1 MHKEHQNSCTI
12 QEVSQ
17 KHNQPRIYHEFTL
30 HTTSTFNFP
39 PRTRC
44 LHDDFVD
51 SRTVVELA
59 REHHKGYNKAQQK
72 VEGGLQQQTFF
83 WTTRSSI
90 ESVEAHHTSLF
101 DGNMLYL
108 RIATL
113 LLVITTAAGT
123 SDDHKPHHIDNPAIV
138 EANKTKIFTNINE
151 NYQSSSKSLDAVAK
165 RLEEKRNERQLK
177 MRKYWKQTFAE
188 IKSSNPVV
196 FPSEEEKMRNRKSG
210 EKMLEAW
217 KQFLDSGGS
226 TPLFL
231 EEEDGILGSSGSN
244 NRTLFKP
251 VLSNMTQLVA
261 PRRFDGVQTWEK
273 QLQQWSE
280 EVSTY
285 LAETES
291 TLNELL
297 QPRESSGY
305 DMSSFGVSSD
315 ALGNLTRSAENGFSN
330 RHEMKQHKDGKTKSS
345 PFSERLGI
353 DKSVTPIPPI
363 TLANLDPNL
372 PPIPKPRP
380 VTPEDEILPHTNI
393 ADKSKNIW
401 IVTTASLPWMTGTAV
416 NPLLRAAYLSTG
428 RKAAGGSITLML
440 PWVERDEDQKRI
452 YGKEK
457 MFESPQD
464 QEQFVRTWLRDTANM
479 KEASEDLKIQWYTAW
494 QEVLENSLYSM
505 GDLIGLIPEDECDIC
520 VLEEPE
526 HLNWYRGP
534 GDNWTSKFK
543 HVVGIVHTNYFVYAT
558 EQPAAFIRAPGMKLL
573 ASWMCR
579 AHVHRLIKLSGT
591 LGQFAP
597 EKELVENVHG
607 VRRSFIDVGEE
618 LRGKLTAP
626 DAEKDPVFS
635 ADASPAVYF
644 IGKMLWSKGLA
655 SLMEL
660 IKYAEESAGLKVK
673 VDMYGGGPDKDEAS
687 EKAES
692 MSLDMPFHGPIDH
705 VELGWTHK
713 VFINPSTSEVLCTT
727 VAEALAMGK
736 FVVLPSHPSNDFFCQ
751 FPNCLPYSNK
761 EEFVGNLYYAL
772 THSPEPMSEEYSYAL
787 SWEAATERFA
797 AAGSV
802 SVAEAEAMEEAL
814 SSADAGIDIILPS
827 IKINKERKEIIS
839 RSFRNTRGRYRNFRT
854 RLSQEIMKSDVL
866 PKELQQRLIAELDKR
881 LDVDLDELLDSPKLR
896 VKLSPAKLDK
906 LLLDLYDGV
915 TKGPSGDVF
924 RVIGGGASVGRQHLY
939 LKQQAAKTVTHQQSK
954 PPSFLDAS
962 VLNKSSPTTLVTNAL
977 NRNFPPND
985 KKIDDTSTTENNR
998 KEENVPK
1005 MSLSCHRRRQVQ
1017 SSSWGVRLVR
1027 HGSFTQSRP
1036 SQTRYVPL
1044 I

>member
-1 MHKEHQNSCTI
+1 MKP
-12 QEVSQ
+12 VV
-17 KHNQPRIYHEFTL
+17 
-30 HTTSTFNFP
+30 TT
-39 PRTRC
+39 
-44 LHDDFVD
+44 
-51 SRTVVELA
+51 
-59 REHHKGYNKAQQK
+59 
-72 VEGGLQQQTFF
+72 
-83 WTTRSSI
+83 
-90 ESVEAHHTSLF
+90 EAHLQRN
-101 DGNMLYL
+101 NMLYL
-108 RIATL
+108 RITTL
-113 LLVITTAAGT
+113 LLVTTTAACT
-123 SDDHKPHHIDNPAIV
+123 PDNHKAHYIDGPASI

-165 RLEEKRNERQLK
+165 RLEEKRHERQLK
-177 MRKYWKQTFAE
+177 MREYWKQTFAE
-188 IKSSNPVV
+188 IKSLNPVV
-196 FPSEEEKMRNRKSG
+196 FPTEEEKRRNRKSG

-226 TPLFL
+226 TPSFF
-231 EEEDGILGSSGSN
+231 EEEEGIWSSSSN

-251 VLSNMTQLVA
+251 DLSNMTKLVA
-261 PRRFDGVQTWEK
+261 PRRFDGFQTWDK
-273 QLQQWSE
+273 QLQQWSD
-280 EVSTY
+280 EVSLY

-297 QPRESSGY
+297 QPKESSSY
-305 DMSSFGVSSD
+305 DMGTFGVSSNL
-315 ALGNLTRSAENGFSN
+315 LGNLTSDDPEIT
-330 RHEMKQHKDGKTKSS
+330 ELKDGSSGKTKSS
-345 PFSERLGI
+345 SFSERLGI
-353 DKSVTPIPPI
+353 DKTVTPIPPI

-428 RKAAGGSITLML
+428 RKAAGGSVTLML

-457 MFESPQD
+457 MFESPED
-464 QEQFVRTWLRDTANM
+464 QEKFVRTWLRDTANM
-479 KEASEDLKIQWYTAW
+479 KEASEEVNIRWYTAW

-618 LRGKLTAP
+618 LKGKLASP
-626 DAEKDPVFS
+626 DADKDPVFS

-751 FPNCLPYSNK
+751 FPNCLPYTNK

-772 THSPEPMSEEYSYAL
+772 THAPEPMSEEYSYAL

-814 SSADAGIDIILPS
+814 SSTDAGIDIILPS
-827 IKINKERKEIIS
+827 IKINKERKQLIS
-839 RSFRNTRGRYRNFRT
+839 RSFRRTRGRYRNFRT

-906 LLLDLYDGV
+906 LLLDLYDSV

-924 RVIGGGASVGRQHLY
+924 RVIGGGASVGRQHQY
-939 LKQQAAKTVTHQQSK
+939 LKQQAAKTGTHQQSK

-962 VLNKSSPTTLVTNAL
+962 VLNKSSPTTLVTKAL
-977 NRNFPPND
+977 NRNFPRNE
-985 KKIDDTSTTENNR
+985 KKLDDTTIAENNR

-1005 MSLSCHRRRQVQ
+1005 MSLSGHRARQVQ

-1036 SQTRYVPL
+1036 PQTRYVPL

>member
-1 MHKEHQNSCTI
+1 
-12 QEVSQ
+12 
-17 KHNQPRIYHEFTL
+17 
-30 HTTSTFNFP
+30 
-39 PRTRC
+39 
-44 LHDDFVD
+44 
-51 SRTVVELA
+51 
-59 REHHKGYNKAQQK
+59 
-72 VEGGLQQQTFF
+72 
-83 WTTRSSI
+83 
-90 ESVEAHHTSLF
+90 
-101 DGNMLYL
+101 MLYL
-108 RIATL
+108 RIVTL
-113 LLVITTAAGT
+113 LLVTTTAA
-123 SDDHKPHHIDNPAIV
+123 SNPDDHKFHHIDDPTMI

-165 RLEEKRNERQLK
+165 RLEEKRNEQRLK
-177 MRKYWKQTFAE
+177 MREYWKQTFAE

-196 FPSEEEKMRNRKSG
+196 FPTEEDKIKNRKSG
-210 EKMLEAW
+210 AYMLEAW
-217 KQFLDSGGS
+217 KQFLDSGGGS
-226 TPLFL
+226 TTPLFL
-231 EEEDGILGSSGSN
+231 EEEED
-244 NRTLFKP
+244 RTLFKP
-251 VLSNMTQLVA
+251 VLNNVTKLAA
-261 PRRFDGVQTWEK
+261 PRRFDGVQTWDK

-280 EVSTY
+280 EVSVY

-297 QPRESSGY
+297 QPKESSSY

-315 ALGNLTRSAENGFSN
+315 TLGNLTRREDGLSDG
-330 RHEMKQHKDGKTKSS
+330 HEMKQHKDTKSS
-345 PFSERLGI
+345 SFSERLGI
-353 DKSVTPIPPI
+353 DKTVTPIPPI

-372 PPIPKPRP
+372 PPIPKPRA

-393 ADKSKNIW
+393 ADKSKNVW

-428 RKAAGGSITLML
+428 RKAAGGSVTILL

-457 MFESPQD
+457 MFESQED
-464 QEQFVRTWLRDTANM
+464 QEKFVRTWLRDTANM
-479 KEASEDLKIQWYTAW
+479 KEASEDLKIRWYTAW

-534 GDNWTSKFK
+534 GENWTSKFK

-626 DAEKDPVFS
+626 DADKDPIFS

-660 IKYAEESAGLKVK
+660 IKYAEDSAGLKVK
-673 VDMYGGGPDKDEAS
+673 VDMYGGGPNKDEAS
-687 EKAES
+687 EKAQG

-772 THSPEPMSEEYSYAL
+772 THAPEPMSEEYSYAL

-814 SSADAGIDIILPS
+814 SSTDAGIDIILPS
-827 IKINKERKEIIS
+827 IKINKERKQLIS
-839 RSFRNTRGRYRNFRT
+839 RSFRKTRGRYRNFRT

-924 RVIGGGASVGRQHLY
+924 RVIGGGACVGRQHQY
-939 LKQQAAKTVTHQQSK
+939 QQQVAKTGSHQQSK
-954 PPSFLDAS
+954 PPTFLDAS
-962 VLNKSSPTTLVTNAL
+962 VLNKSSPTTLVTKAL
-977 NRNFPPND
+977 NRNLPYNEEE
-985 KKIDDTSTTENNR
+985 KIDDTTITENNR
-998 KEENVPK
+998 KEENAPK
-1005 MSLSCHRRRQVQ
+1005 MSLSCHRPRQVQ

-1036 SQTRYVPL
+1036 PRTRYVPL

>member
-1 MHKEHQNSCTI
+1 M
-12 QEVSQ
+12 
-17 KHNQPRIYHEFTL
+17 
-30 HTTSTFNFP
+30 TT
-39 PRTRC
+39 
-44 LHDDFVD
+44 V
-51 SRTVVELA
+51 
-59 REHHKGYNKAQQK
+59 
-72 VEGGLQQQTFF
+72 
-83 WTTRSSI
+83 
-90 ESVEAHHTSLF
+90 
-101 DGNMLYL
+101 MLYL

-113 LLVITTAAGT
+113 LLTITTTAAL
-123 SDDHKPHHIDNPAIV
+123 SDDHKVDHKDDPTII
-138 EANKTKIFTNINE
+138 EANKTKIFTNIND

-165 RLEEKRNERQLK
+165 RLEEKRNEQRLK
-177 MRKYWKQTFAE
+177 MREYWKQTFEE
-188 IKSSNPVV
+188 IKASNPVV
-196 FPSEEEKMRNRKSG
+196 FPTEAERTRNRKSG

-231 EEEDGILGSSGSN
+231 EEEEGING
-244 NRTLFKP
+244 RTLFKP
-251 VLSNMTQLVA
+251 DLNNVTKLVA

-273 QLQQWSE
+273 QLQQWSD
-280 EVSTY
+280 EVSAY

-291 TLNELL
+291 TLTEFL
-297 QPRESSGY
+297 QPKESSSY
-305 DMSSFGVSSD
+305 DMSNFGVSSD
-315 ALGNLTRSAENGFSN
+315 ALRNLTRSGDGFSN
-330 RHEMKQHKDGKTKSS
+330 GQDIKQHQDGSYGKTKSS
-345 PFSERLGI
+345 SISKRP
-353 DKSVTPIPPI
+353 VPPI

-380 VTPEDEILPHTNI
+380 VTPDDEILPHTNI

-428 RKAAGGSITLML
+428 RKAAGGSVTLLL
-440 PWVERDEDQKRI
+440 PWVERDEDQKQI

-457 MFESPQD
+457 MFESQED
-464 QEQFVRTWLRDTANM
+464 QEKFLRTWLRDTANM
-479 KEASEDLKIQWYTAW
+479 KEASEDLEIRWYTAW

-505 GDLIGLIPEDECDIC
+505 GDLIGLIPEDKCDIC

-534 GDNWTSKFK
+534 GENWTSKFK

-579 AHVHRLIKLSGT
+579 AHCHRLIKLSGT

-607 VRRSFIDVGEE
+607 VRRAFIDIGEE

-626 DAEKDPVFS
+626 GADEDPIFS
-635 ADASPAVYF
+635 ADATPAVYF
-644 IGKMLWSKGLA
+644 IGKMLYSKGLV

-673 VDMYGGGPDKDEAS
+673 VDMYGGGPNKDEAS
-687 EKAES
+687 EKAQGLG
-692 MSLDMPFHGPIDH
+692 LDMPFHGPIDH
-705 VELGWTHK
+705 AELGWSHK

-772 THSPEPMSEEYSYAL
+772 THAPEPMSQEYSYAL

-802 SVAEAEAMEEAL
+802 SVAEAAAMEEAL
-814 SSADAGIDIILPS
+814 SSADTGIDIILPS
-827 IKINKERKEIIS
+827 VKIDKEQKERIS
-839 RSFRNTRGRYRNFRT
+839 RSFRKTRGRYRNFRT
-854 RLSQEIMKSDVL
+854 RLSQEITKSDVL

-924 RVIGGGASVGRQHLY
+924 RVIGGGSSVGRQHLY
-939 LKQQAAKTVTHQQSK
+939 LKQQAAKSGTHQEVGWY
-954 PPSFLDAS
+954 FLDAT
-962 VLNKSSPTTLVTNAL
+962 VLNKSSPTTLVTKAL
-977 NRNFPPND
+977 NRNFPD
-985 KKIDDTSTTENNR
+985 TGEKIDDTTTENKR

-1005 MSLSCHRRRQVQ
+1005 MSLSCHTPRQVQ

-1036 SQTRYVPL
+1036 SRTRYVPL

>member
-1 MHKEHQNSCTI
+1 M
-12 QEVSQ
+12 
-17 KHNQPRIYHEFTL
+17 L
-30 HTTSTFNFP
+30 H
-39 PRTRC
+39 
-44 LHDDFVD
+44 
-51 SRTVVELA
+51 
-59 REHHKGYNKAQQK
+59 
-72 VEGGLQQQTFF
+72 
-83 WTTRSSI
+83 
-90 ESVEAHHTSLF
+90 
-101 DGNMLYL
+101 L

-113 LLVITTAAGT
+113 LLAVSTAAALSADTKG
-123 SDDHKPHHIDNPAIV
+123 DHRADSTII

-151 NYQSSSKSLDAVAK
+151 NYQSSSKSLDTVAK
-165 RLEEKRNERQLK
+165 RLEEKRNEQRSK
-177 MRKYWKQTFAE
+177 MREYWKQAFEE
-188 IKSSNPVV
+188 IKASNPVV
-196 FPSEEEKMRNRKSG
+196 FPTEEEKTRNRKSG
-210 EKMLEAW
+210 QNMLEAW

-226 TPLFL
+226 TPLLL
-231 EEEDGILGSSGSN
+231 EGEDGFGN
-244 NRTLFKP
+244 NDRTLFKP
-251 VLSNMTQLVA
+251 DLNNMTKLVA
-261 PRRFDGVQTWEK
+261 PRRFDGFQTWEK
-273 QLQQWSE
+273 QLQQWSD
-280 EVSTY
+280 EVSAY

-297 QPRESSGY
+297 QPKESTSY
-305 DMSSFGVSSD
+305 DMSNFGVASD
-315 ALGNLTRSAENGFSN
+315 TLRNLTRTEDDLSNGQDSK
-330 RHEMKQHKDGKTKSS
+330 EQKDGSSGKTKLSS
-345 PFSERLGI
+345 ISKRLGI
-353 DKSVTPIPPI
+353 DTTVTPIPPI

-428 RKAAGGSITLML
+428 RKAAGGSVTLML

-457 MFESPQD
+457 MFESQED
-464 QEQFVRTWLRDTANM
+464 QEKFVRTWLRDTANM
-479 KEASEDLKIQWYTAW
+479 KDASEDLEIRWYTAW

-579 AHVHRLIKLSGT
+579 AHCHRLIKLSGT

-607 VRRSFIDVGEE
+607 VRQSFIDIGEE
-618 LRGKLTAP
+618 LRGQLTSPNA
-626 DAEKDPVFS
+626 DKDPIFS

-673 VDMYGGGPDKDEAS
+673 VDMYGGGPNKDEAS
-687 EKAES
+687 EKAQGLG
-692 MSLDMPFHGPIDH
+692 LDMPFHGPIDH
-705 VELGWTHK
+705 AELGWTHK

-772 THSPEPMSEEYSYAL
+772 THAPEPMSEEYSYAL

-827 IKINKERKEIIS
+827 IKINEERKQLIS
-839 RSFRNTRGRYRNFRT
+839 RSFRKTRGRYRNFRT
-854 RLSQEIMKSDVL
+854 NLSQEITKSNVL

-906 LLLDLYDGV
+906 LLLDLYDSV

-924 RVIGGGASVGRQHLY
+924 RVIGGGSNVGRQHLY
-939 LKQQAAKTVTHQQSK
+939 LKQQASKSGTHQKSK
-954 PPSFLDAS
+954 TPSFLDAT
-962 VLNKSSPTTLVTNAL
+962 VLNKYTPTTLVTKAL
-977 NRNFPPND
+977 NRNFPD
-985 KKIDDTSTTENNR
+985 SEKKISDTTTESIR
-998 KEENVPK
+998 KEENIPK
-1005 MSLSCHRRRQVQ
+1005 MSLSCHRPMQVQ

-1036 SQTRYVPL
+1036 SHTRYVPL

>member
-1 MHKEHQNSCTI
+1 MKCMQI
-12 QEVSQ
+12 
-17 KHNQPRIYHEFTL
+17 
-30 HTTSTFNFP
+30 
-39 PRTRC
+39 
-44 LHDDFVD
+44 
-51 SRTVVELA
+51 
-59 REHHKGYNKAQQK
+59 G
-72 VEGGLQQQTFF
+72 
-83 WTTRSSI
+83 
-90 ESVEAHHTSLF
+90 
-101 DGNMLYL
+101 
-108 RIATL
+108 TL
-113 LLVITTAAGT
+113 LLAVQFAAALPADRKVHH
-123 SDDHKPHHIDNPAIV
+123 DDASIAK
-138 EANKTKIFTNINE
+138 ANRTKIFTNINE
-151 NYQSSSKSLDAVAK
+151 NYKSSSKSLDK
-165 RLEEKRNERQLK
+165 LGLRLEEKRNEQRLK
-177 MRKYWKQTFAE
+177 MREYWKRTFEE
-188 IKSSNPVV
+188 IKSSSPVV
-196 FPSEEEKMRNRKSG
+196 FRTEEGKLKSRKSG

-217 KQFLDSGGS
+217 KQFLDSGGN

-231 EEEDGILGSSGSN
+231 EVEEEGMLFGDN

-251 VLSNMTQLVA
+251 TLNNMTKLAA
-261 PRRFDGVQTWEK
+261 PRRFDGFQTWDK

-280 EVSTY
+280 EVSAY

-297 QPRESSGY
+297 QPKESSSY
-305 DMSSFGVSSD
+305 DMSTFGVSSD
-315 ALGNLTRSAENGFSN
+315 ALNNLTRRDDFNEVSSDALNNLTRREDFNDID
-330 RHEMKQHKDGKTKSS
+330 HEIKQHKDESAGKTKSS
-345 PFSERLGI
+345 TLSGRP
-353 DKSVTPIPPI
+353 VTPIPPI

-380 VTPEDEILPHTNI
+380 VTQEEDILPHTNI
-393 ADKSKNIW
+393 GDKSKNIW

-428 RKAAGGSITLML
+428 RRAAGGSVTLML

-457 MFESPQD
+457 MFERPED
-464 QEQFVRTWLRDTANM
+464 QEKFVRTWLSDTANM
-479 KEASEDLKIQWYTAW
+479 KEASKDLKIRWYTAW

-505 GDLIGLIPEDECDIC
+505 GDLIGLIPEEECDIC

-579 AHVHRLIKLSGT
+579 AHCHRLIKLSGT

-607 VRRSFIDVGEE
+607 VRRSFIDIGEE
-618 LRGKLTAP
+618 LRGKLSKSNA
-626 DAEKDPVFS
+626 DNVAVFS
-635 ADASPAVYF
+635 ADAEPTVYF
-644 IGKMLWSKGLA
+644 IGKMLWSKGLG

-687 EKAES
+687 AKAQG
-692 MSLDMPFHGPIDH
+692 MDLDMPFHGPIDH

-802 SVAEAEAMEEAL
+802 SVAEAEAMEKAL
-814 SSADAGIDIILPS
+814 SSADAGIDIVLPS
-827 IKINKERKEIIS
+827 IKINKEQKKLIS
-839 RSFRNTRGRYRNFRT
+839 RSFRKTRGRYRNFRT

-866 PKELQQRLIAELDKR
+866 PKDLQQRLIAELDKR

-896 VKLSPAKLDK
+896 VKLSPAKLDN
-906 LLLDLYDGV
+906 LLLDLYDNV
-915 TKGPSGDVF
+915 TSGPRGDVF
-924 RVIGGGASVGRQHLY
+924 RVIGGGASVGRQHQY
-939 LKQQAAKTVTHQQSK
+939 LKQQAAEAGGHQQPK
-954 PPSFLDAS
+954 PPSFLDAT
-962 VLNKSSPTTLVTNAL
+962 VLNKSSPTTLVTKAL
-977 NRNFPPND
+977 NRNFPHSSG
-985 KKIDDTSTTENNR
+985 KKVEDDTTTTTTTTTTRNNK
-998 KEENVPK
+998 KEENITK
-1005 MSLSCHRRRQVQ
+1005 MSLLTRTRRPH
-1017 SSSWGVRLVR
+1017 SSSWGTRLVR
-1027 HGSFTQSRP
+1027 HASFTHSRP

>member
-1 MHKEHQNSCTI
+1 
-12 QEVSQ
+12 
-17 KHNQPRIYHEFTL
+17 
-30 HTTSTFNFP
+30 
-39 PRTRC
+39 
-44 LHDDFVD
+44 
-51 SRTVVELA
+51 
-59 REHHKGYNKAQQK
+59 
-72 VEGGLQQQTFF
+72 
-83 WTTRSSI
+83 
-90 ESVEAHHTSLF
+90 
-101 DGNMLYL
+101 MLYP

-123 SDDHKPHHIDNPAIV
+123 SDDHKSHHIDNPATI
-138 EANKTKIFTNINE
+138 EANKTRIFTNINE

-165 RLEEKRNERQLK
+165 RLEEKRNKRQLK

-196 FPSEEEKMRNRKSG
+196 FPTEEEKMRNRKSG
-210 EKMLEAW
+210 EKMLEVW
-217 KQFLDSGGS
+217 KQFLDSSGGS

-231 EEEDGILGSSGSN
+231 EEKNGIVGSSGSN

-261 PRRFDGVQTWEK
+261 PRRFDGFQTWEK

-297 QPRESSGY
+297 QPKESSGY
-305 DMSSFGVSSD
+305 DMGSFGVSSD
-315 ALGNLTRSAENGFSN
+315 ALGNFTRAENGFSN
-330 RHEMKQHKDGKTKSS
+330 GHEMKQHKDGKTKSS
-345 PFSERLGI
+345 SFSERLGI

-393 ADKSKNIW
+393 GDKSKNIW

-479 KEASEDLKIQWYTAW
+479 KEASEDLKIEWYTAW

-534 GDNWTSKFK
+534 GENWTSKFK

-626 DAEKDPVFS
+626 DADKDPVFS

-814 SSADAGIDIILPS
+814 SSTDAGIDIILPS

-839 RSFRNTRGRYRNFRT
+839 RSFRKTRGRYRNFRT

-915 TKGPSGDVF
+915 TKGPRGDVF

-939 LKQQAAKTVTHQQSK
+939 LKQQEAKTGTHQQSK

-962 VLNKSSPTTLVTNAL
+962 VLNESSPTTLVTNAL
-977 NRNFPPND
+977 NRNFPRND
-985 KKIDDTSTTENNR
+985 KKIDDTTTTENNR

-1005 MSLSCHRRRQVQ
+1005 MSLSCHRPRQVQ

-1027 HGSFTQSRP
+1027 QGSFTQSRP